1 MILLFILVITISTNC
16 WSFYKRDRNNDNY
29 SYYHTAYAAAN
40 ANANGTKSFN
50 VTIPKGS
57 ANPQV
62 DITKLG
68 PREWYV
74 PRQITVG
81 VNDTITWTNNDTEA
95 HTVTSGNGA
104 GIESLMN
111 TKEERQMEYLIA
123 GRSSLDSRGHIR
135 LLFIPGWM
143 V

>member
-1 MILLFILVITISTNC
+1 M
-16 WSFYKRDRNNDNY
+16 
-29 SYYHTAYAAAN
+29 
-40 ANANGTKSFN
+40 
-50 VTIPKGS
+50 
-57 ANPQV
+57 
-62 DITKLG
+62 
-68 PREWYV
+68 

-135 LLFIPGWM
+135 LLIHPWMDGVIAVQGKAQNIPNYPVYASGARISNLPVYNFTPDGKLETGLSWDPH
-143 V
+143 VLLTGKEISFFVTFFD